1 MIDLTC
7 TKHICRSPSQNVHYA
22 IDHAD
27 ADHPRDQWN
36 VPPNHLYSYAPIFQ
50 PLMFP
55 WIT

>member
-50 PLMFP
+50 PSMFP